1 MIAPEQAGGQV
12 YICPM
17 HKNVRQS
24 DPGKCPEC
32 GMALVPEG
40 TSFAL
45 LRHMVSSP
53 SHLAV
58 MGVVM
63 AALMVTALL
72 LMR

>member
-1 MIAPEQAGGQV
+1 MIAPQQAGGQV

-17 HKNVRQS
+17 HNNVRQS
-24 DPGKCPEC
+24 GPGKCPEC

-40 TSFAL
+40 ARFAL
-45 LRHMVSSP
+45 LRHMISSP
-53 SHLAV
+53 SHLAI

-63 AALMVTALL
+63 AALMATAML